1 MLENFIFENHLGQ
14 RFEGLAN
21 GVYLNTNELR
31 DYSWDYDVINNRISR
46 FYRQPKQR
54 KLPLFVCCRT
64 VAEAVEVK
72 NRLLDLADVDVGAML
87 PGKVYVGDYYTTG
100 FITASKKSD
109 YRITGRYCAIELTLT
124 SSDPTWSRES
134 TYVFAGSAGT
144 GVGGQVDQSGIDYP
158 YDYAYDYSVSSTSRQ
173 VVGGSVLGSKF
184 RWRVYGP
191 AEDPAIIINDHVY
204 QVFGTIRAGETLVVD
219 SLAKT
224 IVLSTASG
232 AKVNWFNNR
241 SRESYVFEPIP
252 AGQSDILYNGSFAFD
267 LTVIEERS
275 EPRWT

>member
-14 RFEGLAN
+14 RFDGLAN
-21 GVYLNTNELR
+21 GVYLNANELR
-31 DYSWDYDVINNRISR
+31 DYSWSYDIINNRISR
-46 FYRQPKQR
+46 FYRQPTQR
-54 KLPLFVCCRT
+54 KLPLLVCCRT
-64 VAEAVEVK
+64 TAEAVEVK
-72 NRLLDLADVDVGAML
+72 NRLLELAEADVGAML

-100 FITASKKSD
+100 FITASKKSN
-109 YRITGRYCAIELTLT
+109 YRITGRYCSIELTLT
-124 SSDPTWSRES
+124 SSDPIWSRES
-134 TYVFAGSAGT
+134 TYVF
-144 GVGGQVDQSGIDYP
+144 GGPGGIPGQPQVGIDYP
-158 YDYAYDYSVSSTSRQ
+158 FDYAFDYSVSSNSRQ
-173 VVGGSVLGSKF
+173 IVGGSVIGSKF

-191 AEDPAIIINDHVY
+191 AEDPAITVNDHIY

-224 IVLSTASG
+224 ITLSTASG

-241 SRESYVFEPIP
+241 SRENYIFEPLP

-275 EPRWT
+275 EPKWT